1 MAMVERSLS
10 AALFRPNRV
19 FNQQLNLSEW
29 PNYCDHAVT
38 SAGVRLSVGNGLRNP
53 GTSCFKKTESNLGQ
67 ATRPCRCVGE
77 SQVVTPEKP
86 RTYLI
91 KPPQAVCTPSR
102 IHSGLLLTR
111 QQSPAAATRWS
122 HLLQLRVLQL
132 GFAQD
137 RNFWVCIFP

>member
-1 MAMVERSLS
+1 MMVTRDGVEPPTPAFS
-10 AALFRPNRV
+10 V

-53 GTSCFKKTESNLGQ
+53 GTSCFKKTESNLGL

-86 RTYLI
+86 SH
-91 KPPQAVCTPSR
+91 PPLSPPLCR
-102 IHSGLLLTR
+102 IGTAGLGVRALCEIL
-111 QQSPAAATRWS
+111 PAR
-122 HLLQLRVLQL
+122 L
-132 GFAQD
+132 
-137 RNFWVCIFP
+137 PP